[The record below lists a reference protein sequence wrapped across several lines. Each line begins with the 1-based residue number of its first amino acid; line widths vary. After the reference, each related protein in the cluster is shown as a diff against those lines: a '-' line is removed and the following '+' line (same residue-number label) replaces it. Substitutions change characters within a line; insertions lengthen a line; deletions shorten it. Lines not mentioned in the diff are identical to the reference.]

1 MVKKNDKNVKITN
14 DKDTYIS
21 KTDNIFEEIGE
32 LNTIVQNNNINI
44 NDNNDDIIKEIK
56 DNNEE
61 FAGFDTVKEVKTFV
75 QTNINNNI
83 DNIKTVKNNDN
94 SNSINT
100 VSTENKSNTT
110 SINNKINNSK
120 KIQISGLSD
129 IIIEKN
135 DSNKKEDEKD
145 VEQEQSPIIKEENIE
160 KKDNN
165 EKKEE
170 EINQS
175 PIIKKDDDE
184 NKNTIDSVVF
194 TSEIIKVVSEK
205 DSSEIKENQNDN
217 ESKNIISEPGQSQ
230 NVIKDNNAGNSDNN
244 NINEE
249 EKNKINKEELNI
261 SVKDISVS
269 NIKASNNDSLKQS
282 NISKDEENKSEK
294 VFNLLNTNLSENQNI
309 DNIDSDNKNQI
320 SLSLVKNESSD
331 TFSFR
336 LLKSESNE
344 SNKNIELPNNIHI
357 HPLNKYALSDNIC
370 STCSKKKSCE
380 SGFKC
385 DNCPL
390 IICDECAQFINT
402 NYNLHDK
409 HEHPLVLLEKEMFK
423 CNKCEKSD
431 NLNNNFVFCCE
442 ECNFGICPNCY
453 FTQNNN

>member
-1 MVKKNDKNVKITN
+1 MK
-14 DKDTYIS
+14 
-21 KTDNIFEEIGE
+21 
-32 LNTIVQNNNINI
+32 
-44 NDNNDDIIKEIK
+44 
-56 DNNEE
+56 
-61 FAGFDTVKEVKTFV
+61 
-75 QTNINNNI
+75 
-83 DNIKTVKNNDN
+83 
-94 SNSINT
+94 
-100 VSTENKSNTT
+100 
-110 SINNKINNSK
+110 
-120 KIQISGLSD
+120 
-129 IIIEKN
+129 
-135 DSNKKEDEKD
+135 
-145 VEQEQSPIIKEENIE
+145 
-160 KKDNN
+160 
-165 EKKEE
+165 KKEE

-175 PIIKKDDDE
+175 PIIKNDNDE

-230 NVIKDNNAGNSDNN
+230 NVIKDNNVDNTAN

-249 EKNKINKEELNI
+249 DKNKINKEELNI

-336 LLKSESNE
+336 LLKNESNE
-344 SNKNIELPNNIHI
+344 SNKNIELPKNIHI

-409 HEHPLVLLEKEMFK
+409 HEHPLVLLQKEMFK